1 MTVLSAI
8 LLLFLVMDPLGNIP
22 AFLSVLTSVN
32 ERRRMRVM
40 VRELLLA
47 LLVLL
52 VFLFCGRF
60 VLGALQIN
68 ESSLNISGGIILF
81 LISLKMVFSSPEGVW
96 GDNIEG
102 EPLLVPLAIPFI
114 AGPSALATVLLFMA
128 REPQNLN
135 KWLLALV
142 IAWAATAVILL
153 LSYQLSRLLR
163 TRGLIAL
170 ERLMGLVLVTVAVQ
184 MFLSGVKTFLAS
196 L

>member
-1 MTVLSAI
+1 
-8 LLLFLVMDPLGNIP
+8 
-22 AFLSVLTSVN
+22 
-32 ERRRMRVM
+32 
-40 VRELLLA
+40 
-47 LLVLL
+47 
-52 VFLFCGRF
+52 
-60 VLGALQIN
+60 
-68 ESSLNISGGIILF
+68 
-81 LISLKMVFSSPEGVW
+81 VW
-96 GDNIEG
+96 SDNIEG

-128 REPQNLN
+128 REPQNLD

-142 IAWAATAVILL
+142 VAWAATAVILL

>member
-22 AFLSVLTSVN
+22 AFLSVLTGVN
-32 ERRRMRVM
+32 EKRRMRVM

-96 GDNIEG
+96 SDNIEG

-128 REPQNLN
+128 REPQNLD

-142 IAWAATAVILL
+142 VAWAATAVILL